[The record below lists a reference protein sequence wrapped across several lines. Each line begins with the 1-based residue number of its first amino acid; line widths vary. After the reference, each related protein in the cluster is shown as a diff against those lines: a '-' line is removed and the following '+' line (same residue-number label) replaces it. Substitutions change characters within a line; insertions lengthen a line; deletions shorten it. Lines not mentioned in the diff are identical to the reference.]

1 MKRIKLTAAVAIVL
15 VASLATAQN
24 AVTDWNAIAIIAG
37 RASTAPGSATPGGES
52 VYIAYMQLA
61 VYNAVNAIYGGFEPY
76 KYTLTAPVGASAD
89 AATVEAAYRT
99 LLHLLP
105 DQTTYL
111 TNQYVLS
118 LAAISN
124 GPGKVSGQALGM
136 ASANALIALRVGDG
150 LGANVPYTWP
160 GSPVPGVWIPT
171 PPSFSKPQ
179 TPWLGQMRP
188 FTFDNPAK
196 FLPDEAPPNLLSD
209 TWTQDYNQTK
219 TLGAVNSTVRTPN
232 QTEIA
237 MFWTDH
243 TTTQFG
249 RLLRGLAA
257 QRHLSL
263 ADTARLFAM
272 AYAAEADSIIG
283 CYNAKYY
290 FSFWRPVTAIQNG
303 DIDGNPDTVADPTW
317 MPLVATPA
325 HPEYPSAHCCL
336 TGALAEVLKD
346 YFGSPNLQLAIDS
359 TVTGTTHTFNNVNDW
374 QNEVENARIYVGFHY
389 HHSVVQGD
397 LLGRKVAQ
405 FVTHNYF
412 QPVN

>member
-1 MKRIKLTAAVAIVL
+1 
-15 VASLATAQN
+15 
-24 AVTDWNAIAIIAG
+24 
-37 RASTAPGSATPGGES
+37 
-52 VYIAYMQLA
+52 
-61 VYNAVNAIYGGFEPY
+61 
-76 KYTLTAPVGASAD
+76 
-89 AATVEAAYRT
+89 
-99 LLHLLP
+99 
-105 DQTTYL
+105 
-111 TNQYVLS
+111 
-118 LAAISN
+118 
-124 GPGKVSGQALGM
+124 
-136 ASANALIALRVGDG
+136 
-150 LGANVPYTWP
+150 
-160 GSPVPGVWIPT
+160 
-171 PPSFSKPQ
+171 
-179 TPWLGQMRP
+179 
-188 FTFDNPAK
+188 
-196 FLPDEAPPNLLSD
+196 
-209 TWTQDYNQTK
+209 
-219 TLGAVNSTVRTPN
+219 
-232 QTEIA
+232 
-237 MFWTDH
+237 
-243 TTTQFG
+243 
-249 RLLRGLAA
+249 
-257 QRHLSL
+257 
-263 ADTARLFAM
+263 M